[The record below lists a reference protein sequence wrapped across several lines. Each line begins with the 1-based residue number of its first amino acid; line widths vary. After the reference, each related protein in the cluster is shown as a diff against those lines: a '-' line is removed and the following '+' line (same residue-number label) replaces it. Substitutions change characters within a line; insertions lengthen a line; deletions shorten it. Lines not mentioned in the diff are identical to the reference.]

1 VARSVLTT
9 FVALCLSLCAPAV
22 WSQAQRLP
30 VVKLNIGS
38 HTLSA
43 EVAATAES
51 RRYGL
56 MHRQQ
61 LPDNHGMLFVFDHD
75 DTYCFWMRNTP
86 LPLSIA
92 FIAHDGAIINLAD
105 MAPNTTDSH
114 CALEPVRYALEME
127 QGWFAQHGIGS
138 GDYIRNLASP

>member
-1 VARSVLTT
+1 RKTSLEYYCRGLTPGAKAWARPGTILGFGCTCAARPGRAAALPGSIPSQIPSVARSVLTT

-75 DTYCFWMRNTP
+75 DTY
-86 LPLSIA
+86 
-92 FIAHDGAIINLAD
+92 
-105 MAPNTTDSH
+105 
-114 CALEPVRYALEME
+114 
-127 QGWFAQHGIGS
+127 
-138 GDYIRNLASP
+138 